1 MGSGE
6 RLCFEGS
13 PVLVPPLA
21 QDAAKRAPKTFEGEA
36 IRSDRAVPRLTEYER
51 HCVSDAKAKSAKAL
65 GRSAAEVRNKHD
77 KELAEKI
84 SAKFGTPLATA
95 LRQVRARHRG
105 VLYPDVELE
114 FDHLG
119 IVTVGAVI
127 ADPDR
132 YVGETLAD
140 PMEGVDYGRCK
151 AMVMRGDD
159 GNLFIHSFAH
169 GRSIYL
175 LRYDLKSAKAAF
187 AQAPGGG
194 TVDHAMLIFAQAEL
208 EADELDEFIRF
219 ISKSTGVG
227 IRPLNAR
234 IKKERT
240 KRNADASIAYMEAEA
255 EAKADGRIV
264 LPRPEADGE
273 LMPTVTLLD
282 EILVRDPSNEP
293 PMRNA
298 SGALVRVEEKEPWA
312 LAFVDVRWRQCGRG

>member
-1 MGSGE
+1 MSATPKPKVR
-6 RLCFEGS
+6 RLS
-13 PVLVPPLA
+13 ADL
-21 QDAAKRAPKTFEGEA
+21 R
-36 IRSDRAVPRLTEYER
+36 PRL
-51 HCVSDAKAKSAKAL
+51 
-65 GRSAAEVRNKHD
+65 RNKHD
-77 KELAEKI
+77 KKLAEKI
-84 SAKFGTPLATA
+84 SAKFGTPMATA

-114 FDHLG
+114 FDNLG

-187 AQAPGGG
+187 AQAPGG
-194 TVDHAMLIFAQAEL
+194 TVDHAILILAQAEL

-227 IRPLNAR
+227 LRPLSAR
-234 IKKERT
+234 IKKERA
-240 KRNADASIAYMEAEA
+240 KRNADASIALH
-255 EAKADGRIV
+255 G
-264 LPRPEADGE
+264 
-273 LMPTVTLLD
+273 
-282 EILVRDPSNEP
+282 
-293 PMRNA
+293 
-298 SGALVRVEEKEPWA
+298 SG
-312 LAFVDVRWRQCGRG
+312 GRGESRWADCPAAPRSR